1 MSPIHSSI
9 NFILF
14 ITMLKFYDQIN
25 DYAIFIVDRSV
36 HIRYHIVYTVYG
48 STRSTL
54 SIGIGFERYEFTT

>member
-1 MSPIHSSI
+1 
-9 NFILF
+9 
-14 ITMLKFYDQIN
+14 MLKFYDQIN